1 MIVKPERLG
10 FKNHIDQLVSK
21 GNRKKKKI
29 IKMIYFN
36 LHSSI
41 EMEYVSIPL
50 LLVETFFQKS
60 DQGQDRKVK
69 DAACTSI

>member
-10 FKNHIDQLVSK
+10 FKIILTSLCQK
-21 GNRKKKKI
+21 ETEKIII

-41 EMEYVSIPL
+41 KMEYVSIPL